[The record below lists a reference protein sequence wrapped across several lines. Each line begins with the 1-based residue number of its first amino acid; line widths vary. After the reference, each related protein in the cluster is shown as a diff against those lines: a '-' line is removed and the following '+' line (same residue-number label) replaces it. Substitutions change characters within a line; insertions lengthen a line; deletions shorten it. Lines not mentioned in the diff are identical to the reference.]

1 MTHTLASYS
10 FLTLSVEAFSL
21 GGVKWSQHLPHSLC
35 WIPQQ
40 VCPMPSPGHHF
51 VCTVAC
57 HSGGYPWGWIVFF
70 NSTWALQLVFALRA
84 KKSAWASLFS
94 LLFSLSAS
102 KAEGDKPYAN
112 PTQTP
117 QEMKG
122 APLSRGLHLEL
133 SSISSSASCSPP
145 RSALFIFSFALY
157 LVKFLL
163 FVCLFVFP

>member
-1 MTHTLASYS
+1 MYLKENQKKAIQEKISATCLTERGLIFLIYEDYMKVNKVITIGWACDTHISKL
-10 FLTLSVEAFSL
+10 LLSHIVCGSVFF
-21 GGVKWSQHLPHSLC
+21 GRVKWSQHQPHSLC

-51 VCTVAC
+51 VGTVAC

-102 KAEGDKPYAN
+102 KAEGDKP
-112 PTQTP
+112 
-117 QEMKG
+117 
-122 APLSRGLHLEL
+122 
-133 SSISSSASCSPP
+133 
-145 RSALFIFSFALY
+145 
-157 LVKFLL
+157 
-163 FVCLFVFP
+163 